1 MQSKQLQQCRPT
13 IRGEIKKARAGNYD
27 TSSSIFEFVD
37 NSMDANADRIR
48 VDIRERSGTGNPHKV
63 IISDNSATG
72 IPREALGA
80 IFSWTYERKRSETDV
95 GEYGTGFKTAAVN
108 LAEKLVVVTKHGD
121 KAYQATADWQDM
133 ADEDR
138 WDPQVME
145 ITTDYFQDIHPFHNG
160 SSFILEGLRN
170 EMFVSSTTTTKLVTH
185 FFRKVWDDI
194 AYHYRYVLH
203 ENPSLRIT
211 LKGTPQDGQ
220 EICEMDVREH
230 DLFRAHTDPFHNN
243 SSDTMME
250 TSIAVYQ
257 DSLQFYR
264 VFFQNARTKK
274 WEGVEFVEKHKN
286 GNSRLKCQEV
296 LPSVMESMRLI
307 DTLTFRS
314 VHLRNDAEHSSTCM
328 GLHPTCTLDILRR
341 GRVMGKDLF
350 LRAPRAE
357 ALSCFV
363 KHEVWYHS
371 YHINPLLGVQ
381 YNKQNHGT
389 LRENNLRYTME
400 HVQQVHEREFYK
412 TEKTMLAA
420 TPLPPVSV
428 SVPTVDDMS
437 LTFLPATMDAQ
448 ISSLDIPM
456 GTPLEVLPLPL
467 PLPLAPIVPPA
478 LPSPHDEIIKRK
490 NFTPSTKMEILYR
503 QECRDSVLDLVLKD
517 TVLLMEYDHINGKS
531 SLNTTE
537 NCQAL
542 SVITH
547 ALKTRKPDIFEK
559 LQGTH
564 EARVEFLVDLLN
576 CITRS
581 RYFIEAWTSGEVRV
595 RDLQQQLGAI
605 QEGLFERPCL

>member
-1 MQSKQLQQCRPT
+1 M
-13 IRGEIKKARAGNYD
+13 KKARAGNYD
-27 TSSSIFEFVD
+27 TSSCLFEFVD

-48 VDIRERSGTGNPHKV
+48 IDIRERSGTGNPHKL
-63 IISDNSATG
+63 IISDNSTGG

-95 GEYGTGFKTAAVN
+95 GEYGTGFKTASVN

-160 SSFILEGLRN
+160 TSFILEGLRN

-185 FFRKVWDDI
+185 FFRKVWDDL

-211 LKGTPQDGQ
+211 LKGSPRDGE

-243 SSDTMME
+243 GLETMME

-257 DSLQFYR
+257 DALQFYR

-296 LPSVMESMRLI
+296 LPSTMESMRLI

-314 VHLRNDAEHSSTCM
+314 VHLRKDAEHSSTCM
-328 GLHPTCTLDILRR
+328 GLYPTCTLDILRR

-357 ALSCFV
+357 ALSFFV

-381 YNKQNHGT
+381 YNKQNHGV

-400 HVQQVHEREFYK
+400 HVQQVHERDFFK
-412 TEKTMLAA
+412 AEKTMVA
-420 TPLPPVSV
+420 TTLSV
-428 SVPTVDDMS
+428 SIPQPTTTTDMAS
-437 LTFLPATMDAQ
+437 IPM
-448 ISSLDIPM
+448 LDIPRM
-456 GTPLEVLPLPL
+456 GAPVEV
-467 PLPLAPIVPPA
+467 VPVEVVPVV
-478 LPSPHDEIIKRK
+478 LPSPASTNHHENQQEETMKRK

-531 SLNTTE
+531 SLNTTD

-559 LQGTH
+559 LQGNH

>member
-27 TSSSIFEFVD
+27 TSSCLFEFVD

-48 VDIRERSGTGNPHKV
+48 VDIRERTGTGNPHKV
-63 IISDNSATG
+63 IISDNSPTG

-95 GEYGTGFKTAAVN
+95 GEYGTGFKTASVN

-160 SSFILEGLRN
+160 STFILEGLRN

-194 AYHYRYVLH
+194 AYYYRYVLH

-211 LKGTPQDGQ
+211 LKGTPKDGE

-243 SSDTMME
+243 SLETMME

-264 VFFQNARTKK
+264 VFFQNAKTKK

-296 LPSVMESMRLI
+296 LSSVMESMRLI

-328 GLHPTCTLDILRR
+328 ALYPTCTLDILRR

-420 TPLPPVSV
+420 TPLPTVTS
-428 SVPTVDDMS
+428 SLPTVDDMS
-437 LTFLPATMDAQ
+437 LTFLPATMNGQ

-456 GTPLEVLPLPL
+456 GTPLEVRQ
-467 PLPLAPIVPPA
+467 LPLAPIVPPA
-478 LPSPHDEIIKRK
+478 LPSPHDEISKRK

-531 SLNTTE
+531 SLNTTD

-559 LQGTH
+559 LQNNH
-564 EARVEFLVDLLN
+564 ETRVEFLVDLLN

-595 RDLQQQLGAI
+595 RDLQQQLGVV